1 MSKKK
6 KRKKKTVLPVRQLA
20 VTRSGG
26 TTTYYRKGKECHCAS
41 KRPAGSTE
49 ERDRRHT
56 KRSERQRLLTSV
68 FTFVSRLVKILL
80 RKLADTNSWIAF
92 ARDTPMTAPNLCH
105 KVNAMACDEHGVANF
120 RAFMFS
126 VGWLAVPLYTRVRRD
141 AWTFTLEWRH
151 HGILD
156 ETRDNDT
163 LVVGYFYD
171 CLPDAPCV
179 LHLPAVTRAAGT
191 ATFTLP
197 DPEGPGREPLSPDTV
212 VHIYPYLAGPDTD
225 EYTRSVYLR
234 VPPGADDTLG

>member
-1 MSKKK
+1 M
-6 KRKKKTVLPVRQLA
+6 
-20 VTRSGG
+20 
-26 TTTYYRKGKECHCAS
+26 
-41 KRPAGSTE
+41 
-49 ERDRRHT
+49 
-56 KRSERQRLLTSV
+56 
-68 FTFVSRLVKILL
+68 KILL

-92 ARDTPMTAPNLCH
+92 AKDTPMTAPNLCH
-105 KVNAMACDEHGVANF
+105 KVNATACDEHGVANF

-171 CLPDAPCV
+171 CLPDAPRV

>member
-92 ARDTPMTAPNLCH
+92 AKDTSMTAPNLCH
-105 KVNAMACDEHGVANF
+105 KVNATACDEHGVANF

-141 AWTFTLEWRH
+141 AWTFTLE
-151 HGILD
+151 
-156 ETRDNDT
+156 
-163 LVVGYFYD
+163 
-171 CLPDAPCV
+171 
-179 LHLPAVTRAAGT
+179 
-191 ATFTLP
+191 
-197 DPEGPGREPLSPDTV
+197 
-212 VHIYPYLAGPDTD
+212 
-225 EYTRSVYLR
+225 
-234 VPPGADDTLG
+234 

>member
-6 KRKKKTVLPVRQLA
+6 KGKKKTASPVKQLA
-20 VTRSGG
+20 TTRSGG
-26 TTTYYRKGKECHCAS
+26 TTTYYRKGRECHCAS

-49 ERDRRHT
+49 ERDRRRA

-68 FTFVSRLVKILL
+68 FAFVDRLVRTLS
-80 RKLADTNSWIAF
+80 RKLAGVNSWIPF
-92 ARDTPMTAPNLCH
+92 VKDTRMSF
-105 KVNAMACDEHGVANF
+105 V
-120 RAFMFS
+120 FS
-126 VGWLAVPLYTRVRRD
+126 VGWLAVPLYTRLRRN
-141 AWTFTLEWRH
+141 AWTFTLEWRP

-156 ETRDNDT
+156 ETRDDDT
-163 LVVGYFYD
+163 LAVGYFYD
-171 CLPDAPCV
+171 CLPDAPRV

-212 VHIYPYLAGPDTD
+212 VHIYPYLASPDTD

-234 VPPGADDTLG
+234 VPPGADDTLR

>member
-92 ARDTPMTAPNLCH
+92 AKDTSMTAPNLCH
-105 KVNAMACDEHGVANF
+105 KVNATACDEHGVANF
-120 RAFMFS
+120 RSFMFS

-171 CLPDAPCV
+171 CLPDAPRV

-191 ATFTLP
+191 ATFTLS
-197 DPEGPGREPLSPDTV
+197 DPEGPGREPLS
-212 VHIYPYLAGPDTD
+212 PDTD

>member
-20 VTRSGG
+20 TTRSGG

-49 ERDRRHT
+49 ERNHRHT

-92 ARDTPMTAPNLCH
+92 AKDTPMTAPNLCH
-105 KVNAMACDEHGVANF
+105 KVNATACDEHGVANF

-141 AWTFTLEWRH
+141 AWTFTLEWRP

-163 LVVGYFYD
+163 LVVGYFYR
-171 CLPDAPCV
+171 C
-179 LHLPAVTRAAGT
+179 R
-191 ATFTLP
+191 
-197 DPEGPGREPLSPDTV
+197 
-212 VHIYPYLAGPDTD
+212 
-225 EYTRSVYLR
+225 
-234 VPPGADDTLG
+234 

>member
-20 VTRSGG
+20 TTRSGG

-49 ERDRRHT
+49 ERNHRHT

-92 ARDTPMTAPNLCH
+92 AKDTPMTAPNLCH
-105 KVNAMACDEHGVANF
+105 KVNATACDEHGVANF

-126 VGWLAVPLYTRVRRD
+126 VG
-141 AWTFTLEWRH
+141 
-151 HGILD
+151 
-156 ETRDNDT
+156 
-163 LVVGYFYD
+163 
-171 CLPDAPCV
+171 
-179 LHLPAVTRAAGT
+179 
-191 ATFTLP
+191 
-197 DPEGPGREPLSPDTV
+197 
-212 VHIYPYLAGPDTD
+212 
-225 EYTRSVYLR
+225 
-234 VPPGADDTLG
+234 

>member
-6 KRKKKTVLPVRQLA
+6 KGKKKTASPVKQLA
-20 VTRSGG
+20 TTRSGG
-26 TTTYYRKGKECHCAS
+26 TTTYYRKGRECHCAS

-49 ERDRRHT
+49 ERNRRCA

-68 FTFVSRLVKILL
+68 FAFVDRLVRTLS
-80 RKLADTNSWIAF
+80 RKLAGVNSWIPF
-92 ARDTPMTAPNLCH
+92 VKDTRMSAPNLCH
-105 KVNAMACDEHGVANF
+105 KVNAMACDEHGVVNF
-120 RAFMFS
+120 RSFVFS
-126 VGWLAVPLYTRVRRD
+126 VGWLAVPLYTRLRRN
-141 AWTFTLEWRH
+141 AWTFTLEWRP

-156 ETRDNDT
+156 ETRDDDT
-163 LVVGYFYD
+163 LAVGYFYD
-171 CLPDAPCV
+171 CLPDAPRV

-212 VHIYPYLAGPDTD
+212 VHIYPYLASPDTD

-234 VPPGADDTLG
+234 VPPGADDTLR

>member
-6 KRKKKTVLPVRQLA
+6 KKKKKTALPVKQLA
-20 VTRSGG
+20 TIRSGG
-26 TTTYYRKGKECHCAS
+26 TTTYYRKGRQCHCAS
-41 KRPAGSTE
+41 KRPTGSTE
-49 ERDRRHT
+49 ERDRRRA

-80 RKLADTNSWIAF
+80 RKLADANSWVSF
-92 ARDTPMTAPNLCH
+92 AKDTSMTAPNLCH
-105 KVNAMACDEHGVANF
+105 KVNGTACDEHGVENF
-120 RAFMFS
+120 RAFVFS
-126 VGWLAVPLYTRVRRD
+126 VGWLAVPLYTRVCRD
-141 AWTFTLEWRH
+141 GWTFTLEWRH

-171 CLPDAPCV
+171 CLPDAPRV

-191 ATFTLP
+191 VTFTLP
-197 DPEGPGREPLSPDTV
+197 DPEGPGREPLSPETV
-212 VHIYPYLAGPDTD
+212 VHIYPYLASPEKD